1 MRREAPAQPGRSSSR
16 FLSRWRLIALCSGAG
31 ALEAALLTQLGVQSG
46 MGLAPQVNAPVP
58 FGAFHDLRWLI
69 VYHNSWPG
77 FLAEAA
83 AVLFARGLLTALT
96 VREAWPDDIARPAP
110 RVLLTRSIAF
120 TFLVALLLMPW
131 TILLFGLAVVSVSW
145 LFFAAVPTVLL
156 LAFLVHHGAIT
167 SGWWRRAPAPRA
179 LGWIALT
186 FAVLTVSAGL
196 TAVSPRAL
204 WVPIAA
210 LTGVFNAWA
219 WFGMVHAVTGTARSH
234 RFLPLAPAGLAVLL
248 GVVVGGSAIGFAT
261 VSHPASSRADAA
273 AAGPDPGNQGGPAQA
288 TGKPVL
294 VASGFWSSWNGKTA
308 PPFSGHYDEQRFS
321 YRGLDAAG
329 RPLPYQSADT
339 QQPLLQLERLMSDQ
353 VDALYHQT
361 GKPVSIVAESEGSLV
376 AKTYLTASPHA
387 PVSTLIMVSP
397 LVQPARVYYPPSG
410 VAGWGVVGGLGLQG
424 LSDTVGAET
433 TVDLAPSQPFLRS
446 IVQDAPALRSVLSCP
461 VAGVRQYAVLPL
473 ADAVASGNA
482 KPLGIPTAVVPAFH
496 GGLLGDPNADAMIQ
510 DVLGGGSPSDSSL
523 LSVAER
529 IIGPASS
536 AWQVPELPLSI
547 NSAWSQPAS
556 PDSGGVPS
564 CSSIRTELASQLAA
578 G

>member
-1 MRREAPAQPGRSSSR
+1 
-16 FLSRWRLIALCSGAG
+16 
-31 ALEAALLTQLGVQSG
+31 
-46 MGLAPQVNAPVP
+46 
-58 FGAFHDLRWLI
+58 
-69 VYHNSWPG
+69 
-77 FLAEAA
+77 
-83 AVLFARGLLTALT
+83 
-96 VREAWPDDIARPAP
+96 
-110 RVLLTRSIAF
+110 VLLTRSIAF

-547 NSAWSQPAS
+547 NSAWSQPTG

>member
-1 MRREAPAQPGRSSSR
+1 
-16 FLSRWRLIALCSGAG
+16 
-31 ALEAALLTQLGVQSG
+31 
-46 MGLAPQVNAPVP
+46 MGLAPQVNAPAP
-58 FGAFHDLRWLI
+58 FGVFHDLRWLI

-96 VREAWPDDIARPAP
+96 VREAWPDDIARPSP
-110 RVLLTRSIAF
+110 RVLLTRSLAF
-120 TFLVALLLMPW
+120 TFLAALLLMPW

-156 LAFLVHHGAIT
+156 LALLVHHGAIT
-167 SGWWRRAPAPRA
+167 SGWWRRAPTPRA

-186 FAVLTVSAGL
+186 FVVLTVAAGI

-219 WFGMVHAVTGTARSH
+219 WFGMVHAVTGTARSR
-234 RFLPLAPAGLAVLL
+234 RFLPLAPAGLALLL

-261 VSHPASSRADAA
+261 VSHPVGTRADAA
-273 AAGPDPGNQGGPAQA
+273 TAGSDPGSQGGPGQA

-294 VASGFWSSWNGKTA
+294 VASGFWSSWNGKSA

-321 YRGLDAAG
+321 YRGVDPTG
-329 RPLPYQSADT
+329 RPLPYRSADT

-353 VDALYHQT
+353 VDALYSQT

-397 LVQPARVYYPPSG
+397 LVQPARVYYPPAG
-410 VAGWGVVGGLGLQG
+410 AAGWGVVGGLGLQG

-446 IVQDAPALRSVLSCP
+446 IVEDAPALRSVLSCP
-461 VAGVRQYAVLPL
+461 VAGVRQYAVQPL
-473 ADAVASGNA
+473 ADAVASGSSQ
-482 KPLGIPTAVVPAFH
+482 PLGIPTAVVPAFH
-496 GGLLGDPNADAMIQ
+496 GGLLGDPTADRVIQ
-510 DVLGGGSPSDSSL
+510 DVLGGGTPSDSSL
-523 LSVAER
+523 WSLAEQV
-529 IIGPASS
+529 IGPASS
-536 AWQVPELPLSI
+536 AWQVPDLPLSL
-547 NSAWSQPAS
+547 NNAWSAGGGS
-556 PDSGGVPS
+556 VSGGSVS
-564 CSSIRTELASQLAA
+564 CSAISTQLASQLAA

>member
-1 MRREAPAQPGRSSSR
+1 
-16 FLSRWRLIALCSGAG
+16 
-31 ALEAALLTQLGVQSG
+31 
-46 MGLAPQVNAPVP
+46 
-58 FGAFHDLRWLI
+58 
-69 VYHNSWPG
+69 
-77 FLAEAA
+77 
-83 AVLFARGLLTALT
+83 
-96 VREAWPDDIARPAP
+96 
-110 RVLLTRSIAF
+110 
-120 TFLVALLLMPW
+120 
-131 TILLFGLAVVSVSW
+131 
-145 LFFAAVPTVLL
+145 VPTVLL

-186 FAVLTVSAGL
+186 FLVLTVAAGL
-196 TAVSPRAL
+196 TAVSPRGL

-234 RFLPLAPAGLAVLL
+234 RFLPLAPAGLALLL

-261 VSHPASSRADAA
+261 VSHPASSTRADPSTS
-273 AAGPDPGNQGGPAQA
+273 GSDPSNDGGPSHA

-294 VASGFWSSWNGKTA
+294 VASGFWSSWNGRTA
-308 PPFSGHYDEQRFS
+308 PPFSGHYAEQRFS
-321 YRGLDAAG
+321 YRGVDAAG
-329 RPLPYQSADT
+329 RPLPYQSSDT
-339 QQPLLQLERLMSDQ
+339 QQPLSQLERLMSDQ

-361 GKPVSIVAESEGSLV
+361 GQPVSIVAESEGSLV

-410 VAGWGVVGGLGLQG
+410 VAGWGVVGGLGLQA
-424 LSDTVGAET
+424 LSDTVGTET

-461 VAGVRQYAVLPL
+461 VAGVRQYALLPL

-496 GGLLGDPNADAMIQ
+496 GGLLGDPTADAMIQ
-510 DVLGGGSPSDSSL
+510 DVLGGGTPSDSSL
-523 LSVAER
+523 LSVAEQV
-529 IIGPASS
+529 IGPASS
-536 AWQVPELPLSI
+536 AWQVPDLPLSI
-547 NSAWSQPAS
+547 NGAWPQPTGPNSVGNGA
-556 PDSGGVPS
+556 PS
-564 CSSIRTELASQLAA
+564 CSSIRTELAGQLAA

>member
-1 MRREAPAQPGRSSSR
+1 MRPNAPPQPGRSR
-16 FLSRWRLIALCSGAG
+16 FVSRWRLIALCSGAG

-46 MGLAPQVNAPVP
+46 MGLVPQVNAPVP
-58 FGAFHDLRWLI
+58 FGVFHDLRWLI

-83 AVLFARGLLTALT
+83 AVLFARSLLTALT
-96 VREAWPDDIARPAP
+96 VREAWPDDIPRPAP

-120 TFLVALLLMPW
+120 TFLAALLLMPW

-186 FAVLTVSAGL
+186 FVVLTVAAGV
-196 TAVSPRAL
+196 TAVSPKGL

-261 VSHPASSRADAA
+261 VSHPGSSSRADAGT
-273 AAGPDPGNQGGPAQA
+273 AGSDPGNQGGAA
-288 TGKPVL
+288 AGKPVL
-294 VASGFWSSWNGKTA
+294 VASGFWSSWNGRSA
-308 PPFSGHYDEQRFS
+308 PPLSGHYDEQRFS

-329 RPLPYQSADT
+329 RPLPYRSADT
-339 QQPLLQLERLMSDQ
+339 QQPLSTLERLMSDQ
-353 VDALYHQT
+353 VDALYHRT

-376 AKTYLTASPHA
+376 AKTYLTASPRA

-410 VAGWGVVGGLGLQG
+410 VDGWGVVGGLGLQG
-424 LSDTVGAET
+424 LSDAVGTET

-461 VAGVRQYAVLPL
+461 VAGLRQYAVLPL

-496 GGLLGDPNADAMIQ
+496 GGLLGDPTADTMIQ
-510 DVLGGGSPSDSSL
+510 DVLGGGTPSNSGL
-523 LSVAER
+523 WSVAER
-529 IIGPASS
+529 VIGPASS
-536 AWQVPELPLSI
+536 AWQVPDLPLSI
-547 NSAWSQPAS
+547 NSAWSQPTS
-556 PDSGGVPS
+556 PDSAGGGAPS
-564 CSSIRTELASQLAA
+564 CSIIRTELAGQLAA

>member
-1 MRREAPAQPGRSSSR
+1 V
-16 FLSRWRLIALCSGAG
+16 SRWRLIALCSGAG
-31 ALEAALLTQLGVQSG
+31 ALEAALLTHLGVQSG
-46 MGLAPQVNAPVP
+46 MGLAPQVNAPAP
-58 FGAFHDLRWLI
+58 FGVFHDLRWLI

-96 VREAWPDDIARPAP
+96 VREAWPDDIPRPPP

-179 LGWIALT
+179 LGWIVLT
-186 FAVLTVSAGL
+186 FVVMTVAAGV
-196 TAVSPRAL
+196 TAVSPRGL

-219 WFGMVHAVTGTARSH
+219 WFGMVRAVTGTARSR
-234 RFLPLAPAGLAVLL
+234 RFLPLAPAGLALLL
-248 GVVVGGSAIGFAT
+248 GVVVGGSAIGFAS
-261 VSHPASSRADAA
+261 VSHPASTSRADASP
-273 AAGPDPGNQGGPAQA
+273 AGPDPGNRGGRGQA
-288 TGKPVL
+288 TSKPVL
-294 VASGFWSSWNGKTA
+294 VAGGFWSSWNGRSA
-308 PPFSGHYDEQRFS
+308 PAFSGPYDEQRFS
-321 YRGLDAAG
+321 YRGLDAGG
-329 RPLPYQSADT
+329 RPLPYRSSDT
-339 QQPLLQLERLMSDQ
+339 QQPLSQLERLMADQ
-353 VDALYHQT
+353 VDALYRQT
-361 GKPVSIVAESEGSLV
+361 GQPVSIVAESEGSLV
-376 AKTYLTASPHA
+376 AKTYLTGSLHA

-397 LVQPARVYYPPSG
+397 LVQPGRVYYPPSG
-410 VAGWGVVGGLGLQG
+410 VEGWGVVGGLGLQG
-424 LSDTVGAET
+424 LSDTVGTET

-461 VAGVRQYAVLPL
+461 VTGVRQYAVLPL

-496 GGLLGDPNADAMIQ
+496 GGLLGDPSADAVIQ
-510 DVLGGGSPSDSSL
+510 QVLGGGTPSDSSL
-523 LSVAER
+523 WSLAEQV
-529 IIGPASS
+529 IGPASS
-536 AWQVPELPLSI
+536 AWQVPALPLSL
-547 NSAWSQPAS
+547 NSAWS
-556 PDSGGVPS
+556 GGGDPS
-564 CSSIRTELASQLAA
+564 LGGSVDCSAIRTQLASQLAA